1 MCIKLLT
8 KKHTKKRG
16 EQKMVE
22 ISKKEL
28 ENRYRTTKST
38 ELAKQLGVSVP
49 TLMRY
54 LREYG
59 IAVKKQG
66 DGWAVRGKK
75 IKIIE

>member
-1 MCIKLLT
+1 
-8 KKHTKKRG
+8 
-16 EQKMVE
+16 MVE
-22 ISKKEL
+22 ITKQEL

-38 ELAKQLGVSVP
+38 QLAKELGISIP

-54 LREYG
+54 LKAYG

-75 IKIIE
+75 VKITEG